1 MVSGRTGGPGQL
13 FAMVAL
19 ACLVLI
25 NVAGCA
31 TTRETSQQAYVWQM
45 GRICDAN
52 SPFWRMERVE
62 ADGRYWVQGAAN
74 APPGRNE
81 YVQCMQEQFKKTPYR
96 AWLRERSGSLES
108 TPVAPSSS
116 GSVTSSTA
124 TTTQSPLAKTSV
136 GPRGERA
143 LKPTWTVGDEWSY
156 RWQSPEGKGTFVW
169 VVDRFENTDGID
181 SVVIKSGSRE
191 SFYRREDGALRHS
204 TVNGRVE
211 SRYDPPFLSLPFP
224 LEVGKQWHPD
234 FTRERP
240 AAQRTTELLLDCRV
254 EGEESVTVPAGT
266 FRTFHVICNNQRSK
280 LLNFELWYAP
290 EVGNMVK
297 ERTRFSYGIREREL
311 AGFKFTERPQ

>member
-1 MVSGRTGGPGQL
+1 MVSGRTVGPSPL
-13 FAMVAL
+13 FAIATL
-19 ACLVLI
+19 ACLI
-25 NVAGCA
+25 VAGCA
-31 TTRETSQQAYVWQM
+31 TTQETPQQSYVWQM
-45 GRICDAN
+45 GRICDAR

-62 ADGRYWVQGAAN
+62 ADGRYVVQGATN
-74 APPGRNE
+74 APPGRND
-81 YVQCMQEQFKKTPYR
+81 YVACMQEQFTKTPYR
-96 AWLRERSGSLES
+96 EWLSQRANALES
-108 TPVAPSSS
+108 APVAPSSS

-124 TTTQSPLAKTSV
+124 TTTQSPLATTSV
-136 GPRGERA
+136 GASLERA

-181 SVVIKSGSRE
+181 SVVVKSGSRE

-211 SRYDPPFLSLPFP
+211 SRFNPPFLSLPFP
-224 LEVGKQWHPD
+224 LEVGKEWHPD
-234 FTRERP
+234 YARELPMAR
-240 AAQRTTELLLDCRV
+240 QTTERLLDCRV
-254 EGEESVTVPAGT
+254 DGEESVTVPAGT

-290 EVGNMVK
+290 EVGHMVK

-311 AGFKFTERPQ
+311 TGFKFAERPQ

>member
-1 MVSGRTGGPGQL
+1 MVSGRTVGPGQL
-13 FAMVAL
+13 FTLVAL
-19 ACLVLI
+19 ACLTI
-25 NVAGCA
+25 VAGCA
-31 TTRETSQQAYVWQM
+31 TTQETPQQAYVWQM
-45 GRICDAN
+45 GRICDAK

-62 ADGRYWVQGAAN
+62 ADGRYWVQGATN

-81 YVQCMQEQFKKTPYR
+81 YFECMQEQVKKTPYP

-108 TPVAPSSS
+108 APVPPSSS
-116 GSVTSSTA
+116 GSVTSSTT
-124 TTTQSPLAKTSV
+124 TTTQSPLAKASV
-136 GPRGERA
+136 GPSGERA

-169 VVDRFENTDGID
+169 AVDRFDNADGID

-211 SRYDPPFLSLPFP
+211 SRFDPPFLSLPFP
-224 LEVGKQWHPD
+224 LEVGKQWHPES
-234 FTRERP
+234 TRELPR
-240 AAQRTTELLLDCRV
+240 ARQTAEVLLDCRV

-290 EVGNMVK
+290 EVGHMVK

-311 AGFKFTERPQ
+311 TGFKFAERPR